1 MEPTT
6 IDKVLQQA
14 QTQMVVRSEQEHT
27 PQLSP
32 ALQQK
37 MKLVKEQFGD
47 KTMFLT
53 EFNPMAQIKAVKNSD
68 RAFFGKAPT
77 LTLVGHTYGENT
89 PVMWLLAQLF
99 DLCEF
104 TGVKKMDEQQA
115 QYLAEVISFE
125 YSFLKVTEL
134 MVFFHR
140 FKMGEYGRFYG
151 SVDPMLILTAL
162 KEFLGQREIEIIRHE
177 SELRKKEEDEHAK
190 TVVSQE
196 EWCRSYC
203 KKNGYPEMTSMLE
216 VMNYEMAQEA
226 KKVNPPSACDQT
238 S

>member
-32 ALQQK
+32 TLQQK

-177 SELRKKEEDEHAK
+177 SELRKKEEVEHAK

-226 KKVNPPSACDQT
+226 AKVKPPTDCESK